1 MAMALIAIYGLLNLF
16 ANPGGHLLTDVGG
29 KAASLEAMSQRGDW
43 NVDMGYWF
51 EDADPDGQ
59 FYPLDKTTLTPNGKW
74 VNTTSLTMIYPMRPL
89 YAVGGARLAALIP
102 MLGGLLCALAAA
114 ALERR
119 IDTTSTG
126 RWSFW
131 LVGLASPVVVYTLDL
146 WEHSLGLG
154 MTAVGVVAVH
164 DALNDRMPLRA
175 SALAGLMY
183 GVAATMRQEALVY
196 GFVAGLILVAVSI
209 SRQNVRTAASR
220 GLAMATAT
228 IVPLAIH
235 TIVEYIVLGGP
246 IRLQRSTATAS
257 NGGSGTSS
265 DQIDSAL
272 TSTINLLNGTN
283 PMQSVLG
290 VLFGAAVVWVTLD
303 MMTSRRP
310 HYSRLLLIGLFAI
323 ASIVYLSNLTP
334 VPSLIVAA
342 PMTIVGTVAAIRART
357 WILLTLGL
365 APLPL
370 VLMSQFPGGE
380 AFQWGARYALLTGL
394 VLTVTAV
401 GLLRRE
407 HKQLLTVFTAAS
419 IVISLYGAGWAITRI
434 NNSAEDRASIA
445 TLTDPDDV
453 VVWRSPIVARE
464 FGSMAIGRKWLSAE
478 LPGDQL
484 ELARVF
490 EKQNIDSFV
499 WIDDFTNPVTEF
511 PGYEVTQTLGEL
523 SNFEHNVRVLRQIDT
538 DE

>member
-1 MAMALIAIYGLLNLF
+1 MALIAIYGLLNLL
-16 ANPGGHLLTDVGG
+16 ANPGAHLLTDVGG

-51 EDADPDGQ
+51 EDADPTGQ

-131 LVGLASPVVVYTLDL
+131 LVGLASPVVVYALDL

-154 MTAVGVVAVH
+154 MTAVAVVAVH
-164 DALNDRMPLRA
+164 DALHDRMPLRV

-183 GVAATMRQEALVY
+183 GLGATMRQEALVY
-196 GFVAGLILVAVSI
+196 GFVAGLVLVAVSA
-209 SRQNVRTAASR
+209 SRRNVRTSVSR
-220 GLAMATAT
+220 GLAMAAAM
-228 IVPLAIH
+228 IVPLALH

-246 IRLQRSTATAS
+246 IRFQRTASTAS
-257 NGGSGTSS
+257 SGGSGTSS
-265 DQIDSAL
+265 DQLGSAL
-272 TSTINLLNGTN
+272 TSTVNLLNGTN
-283 PMQSVLG
+283 PIQTVLG
-290 VLFGAAVVWVTLD
+290 MLFGAGVVWFTLD
-303 MMTSRRP
+303 MMAGRRP
-310 HYSRLLLIGLFAI
+310 RYSRLLLIGLFAI
-323 ASIVYLSNLTP
+323 ALVVYLSDLTP

-342 PMTIVGTVAAIRART
+342 PLTIVGTVAAVRTRT
-357 WILLTLGL
+357 WIPLALGL
-365 APLPL
+365 APLPF
-370 VLMSQFPGGE
+370 VLLSQFPGGDS
-380 AFQWGARYALLTGL
+380 FQWGARYALLTGL

-464 FGSMAIGRKWLSAE
+464 FGSMAIGRRWLSAE
-478 LPGDQL
+478 LPDDQL

-490 EKQNIDSFV
+490 ERQNIDSFV
-499 WIDDFTNPVTEF
+499 WIDDFTNPVTHF
-511 PGYEVTQTLGEL
+511 PGYEIIETLGEL
-523 SNFEHNVRVLRQIDT
+523 SNFGHNVRVLRRIDI